1 MVSQYYYEILV
12 QVVIIWKTNINMD
25 IICKRIYVSAKL
37 TILEY
42 YVIPSYTHEKLCDIY
57 TVLCL
62 FKCVCSVLASVFAMA
77 VPPVPSASLV
87 LVVIICTTLNI
98 PTESIALLVAVEWL
112 L

>member
-1 MVSQYYYEILV
+1 MS
-12 QVVIIWKTNINMD
+12 
-25 IICKRIYVSAKL
+25 SKL

-42 YVIPSYTHEKLCDIY
+42 YVIPSYTHGTFCDIY
-57 TVLCL
+57 ILCL
-62 FKCVCSVLASVFAMA
+62 FQCVCSVLASVFAMA